1 MGSKRYLRIIS
12 VFNEDFEGD
21 VDLTGDMKFENFLC
35 ASEEYAELSGV
46 GGDPGGDTSFV
57 AQSEFS
63 SKLHPEKRI
72 IWNFSI
78 NFFSRVSLSS

>member
-1 MGSKRYLRIIS
+1 MGSKRYLLIIS

-46 GGDPGGDTSFV
+46 GGDLDGDTSFV

>member
-1 MGSKRYLRIIS
+1 MGSKRYLLIIS
-12 VFNEDFEGD
+12 VFNDDFEGD
-21 VDLTGDMKFENFLC
+21 VDLTGDMKFENLLC

-72 IWNFSI
+72 IWDFYI
-78 NFFSRVSLSS
+78 NFFSRVSLLS